1 MHPARGETGLSAQ
14 LWYTG
19 ATMPRDSTT
28 IWVLG
33 DQLNRSHGALA
44 EAVPGRDRV
53 LLVESE
59 ALLRSRRWH
68 AQRLHLV
75 LTAMRRFARKCA
87 AAGFEVDLRRAP
99 TLAEGVAAHRRD
111 HRVGRIRVAH
121 PTSYAALR
129 LARTLDCEVTPND
142 LFLTTPEEFAAWA
155 RSRRRLRMEDFY
167 REMRRRTGLLMDGS
181 EPIGGRWNFDDQ
193 NRAGPPSGQVAWPQ
207 PTRSRLDE
215 LDRAVVDEIAGYDT
229 WGDPPIGWWP
239 TSRRAALARL
249 RHFVAEVLPGYGPH
263 QDAMVTGAWAMRH
276 SLLSPALNLGL
287 LHPREVCDAVARA
300 YASGRIP
307 IASAEGFIR
316 QVIGWREYVWG
327 VYWLW
332 MPNYRAL
339 NELGAT
345 RALPPVL
352 TGDAP
357 TEMRCVATA
366 ITGLRT
372 RGWLHHIQR
381 LMVLGNLCLLAGVD
395 PKAVAG
401 WMQASF
407 VDGADWVMLPNVLG
421 MALFADGG
429 RMATK
434 PYAASGAYI
443 DRMSDSCGDCRF
455 ERSERTG
462 DDACPFTTLY
472 WDFLA
477 RHRQRLR
484 SIPRMAQVVANVDRI
499 GDLPRV
505 RARAAAVLDRLDRG
519 EL

>member
-1 MHPARGETGLSAQ
+1 MAR

-19 ATMPRDSTT
+19 ATMAADTTT

-44 EAVPGRDRV
+44 DAVPGRDRV

-75 LTAMRRFARKCA
+75 LTAMRRFAHECT

-99 TLAEGVAAHRRD
+99 TLAEGVATHRRD
-111 HRVGRIRVAH
+111 HRIGRIRVAH
-121 PTSYAALR
+121 PTSYDGLR
-129 LARTLDCEVTPND
+129 LARSLDCEVVPND

-155 RSRRRLRMEDFY
+155 GSRRRLRMEDFY
-167 REMRRRTGLLMDGS
+167 REMRRRTGLLMDGD
-181 EPIGGRWNFDDQ
+181 EPIGRRWNFDDQ
-193 NRAGPPSGQVAWPQ
+193 NRAGPPSGRVEWPQ
-207 PTRSRLDE
+207 PTRSRLDG
-215 LDRAVVDEIAGYDT
+215 LDRDVLDEIADLDT
-229 WGDPPIGWWP
+229 WGDPPTGWWP

-249 RHFVAEVLPGYGPH
+249 RRFVTEVLPGYGPF
-263 QDAMVTGAWAMRH
+263 QDAMVTDAWAMRH
-276 SLLSPALNLGL
+276 SLLSPAMNLGL
-287 LHPREVCDAVARA
+287 LHPREVCDAVAEA
-300 YASGRIP
+300 HASGRVP
-307 IASAEGFIR
+307 IASAEGFVR

-332 MPNYRAL
+332 MPEYRTV
-339 NELGAT
+339 NELRAT

-366 ITGLRT
+366 MAGIEA

-381 LMVLGNLCLLAGVD
+381 LMVLGNLCLLAGVE

-434 PYAASGAYI
+434 PYAAGGAYI
-443 DRMSDSCGDCRF
+443 DRMSDSCGECRF
-455 ERSERTG
+455 ERSHRTG

-477 RHRQRLR
+477 RHRRQLR
-484 SIPRMAQVVANVDRI
+484 GIHRMAQVVANVDRI
-499 GDLPRV
+499 GDLPQV
-505 RARAAAVLDRLDRG
+505 RARATAVLERLDRG